1 MAALQ
6 ALGVPVLP
14 DRHLVTH
21 GNIGTAAGCLAA
33 VDLVGWVLERVLG
46 PAVRAAAVASVQPVG
61 QGMACLC

>member
-1 MAALQ
+1 
-6 ALGVPVLP
+6 VPVLP

-33 VDLVGWVLERVLG
+33 VDLVGWALERVLG
-46 PAVRAAAVASVQPVG
+46 PAVRDAAVASVQPVG